1 LRQLPGHLMQH
12 RRLVERAADEQDGF
26 RTHAL
31 QHEGGPPRRRGI
43 AATFLRRRVITAS
56 RRFDAGASER
66 HEARPMAN
74 LAMANVMHRKTRT
87 AVSVLG
93 VALQV
98 STVMLL
104 VGLAN
109 GTLAAIGERLQSVGA
124 DVILQPPDASLI
136 LGATQAVMPERFSAL
151 IRALPEV
158 REVTP

>member
-1 LRQLPGHLMQH
+1 
-12 RRLVERAADEQDGF
+12 
-26 RTHAL
+26 
-31 QHEGGPPRRRGI
+31 
-43 AATFLRRRVITAS
+43 
-56 RRFDAGASER
+56 
-66 HEARPMAN
+66 MAN
-74 LAMANVMHRKTRT
+74 LPAANVMHRKTRT

-109 GTLAAIGERLQSVGA
+109 GTLSAIGARLESVGA

-136 LGATQAVMPERFSAL
+136 LGATQAVMPERFAGL

-158 REVTP
+158 REVAPVLNWHVSQLKGNPESINLWAVDPASFAALSGGLDLVAGRAPSEDG